1 MDRLSQLFH
10 RIESY
15 PQREVLIELAVIWLC
30 VYMVARYLRGSRGAR
45 VMKGLAIFLLVLTPA
60 IKLISSEAEYERLNF
75 LFGLFLN
82 FAALTLVIVFQP
94 ELRRALTR
102 LGEAR
107 LFSFGAKAR
116 TQRIID
122 EVVASISYL
131 STNKVGAIIA
141 FERNVP
147 LDGVVEAGTPVD
159 AAVSRELLN
168 TIFWPGSALHDM
180 AVLIRDDRVV
190 AAGVQFPLADG
201 EHFSS
206 DLGSRHRAAIGL
218 TQETDALVVV
228 VSEETGTISI
238 VQRGQMVRHLTPDA
252 ARTMLSRG
260 LGAKAT
266 APSAEPSVSK
276 Q

>member
-1 MDRLSQLFH
+1 MDRLNQLLH

-60 IKLISSEAEYERLNF
+60 IKLVSSEAEYERLNF

-107 LFSFGAKAR
+107 LFSFGDKAR
-116 TQRIID
+116 TRRIID
-122 EVVASISYL
+122 EVIASVSYL
-131 STNKVGAIIA
+131 STNKVGALIA
-141 FERNVP
+141 FERTVP
-147 LDGVVEAGTPVD
+147 LDGVVEAGTPLD

-180 AVLIRDDRVV
+180 AVLVREDRIV
-190 AAGVQFPLADG
+190 AAGVQLPLADG

-206 DLGSRHRAAIGL
+206 ELGSRHRAAIGL
-218 TQETDALVVV
+218 TQETDALVLV
-228 VSEETGTISI
+228 VSEETGTISL
-238 VQRGQMVRHLTPDA
+238 VQRGQMVRHLSPDA
-252 ARTMLSRG
+252 ARTMLARG
-260 LGAKAT
+260 LGTKET
-266 APSAEPSVSK
+266 APPVVTAATKS
-276 Q
+276 